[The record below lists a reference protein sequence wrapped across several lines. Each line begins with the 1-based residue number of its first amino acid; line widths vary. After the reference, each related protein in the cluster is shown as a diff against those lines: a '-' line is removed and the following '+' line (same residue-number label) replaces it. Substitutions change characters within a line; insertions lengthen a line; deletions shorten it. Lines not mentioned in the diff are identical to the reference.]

1 MYKINSKVDKPDI
14 NYMQQ
19 RIFEMMRRGI
29 KVGNI
34 ESRYNEYKG
43 LQDKIGDDINNNYGI
58 ANVNSPKQI
67 VSYMQS
73 LESAEVYE
81 VCCNDGK
88 WTSNKEALKNLE
100 LLGYKFAKDI
110 MNFRKAK
117 KYAEACKSLLDA
129 MDENRLV
136 HPEVSFG
143 KTNRVNY
150 KGPALMNI
158 PKELLWHLITPS
170 ETGNLLF
177 TADIKNQE
185 PSILINLLGA
195 EEFKDALTDPRGLY
209 EALFSKPFE
218 FKAKLNVW
226 VVPPNSDRNGV
237 WTSVQMAEKQTIP
250 PIYYSP
256 YKPLTD
262 SFFVNGLKVLGIDS
276 CNTVTDLGKEP
287 VYPNKVTVYLEG
299 GNSLKM
305 DVTFDKIDKK
315 LLNKVGV
322 YELTGTIKGV
332 DLECTGIVRKEFKT
346 AWNAMTYGASEYGIK
361 RMCKHIDGK
370 SIYRYFSKIKEF
382 KKYRQQCTKL
392 ANKGIQT
399 IRTFFGTEL
408 YANEYNPKVLRRVL
422 MDLPIQGTGTDIL
435 ALLIKHFDEEI
446 EVRGLQGKLWIYYT
460 RHDELIIE
468 ASKEYVE
475 EVGIEHIKEVI
486 NDILEHQIDDWVPF
500 KLGVDV
506 IKAEEVAGIDSLIL
520 EDYDD

>member
-14 NYMQQ
+14 NYMKQ
-19 RIFEMMRRGI
+19 RINDMMRRGI
-29 KVGNI
+29 KVGDI

-43 LQDKIGDDINNNYGI
+43 LQDKIGNDILHKYGI
-58 ANVNSPKQI
+58 MNVNSTKQI
-67 VSYMQS
+67 VSYMES
-73 LESAEVYE
+73 LQSAEVYE
-81 VCCNDGK
+81 ICCIEGK
-88 WTSNKEALKNLE
+88 WTSNKDALKDLE
-100 LLGYKFAKDI
+100 LLGYEFARDI

-117 KYAEACKSLLDA
+117 KYAEACKSLLDT
-129 MDENRLV
+129 MDSNRLV
-136 HPEVSFG
+136 HPDVSFG

-150 KGPALMNI
+150 SGPALMNI
-158 PKELLWHLITPS
+158 PKELLWHLIHPS
-170 ETGNLLF
+170 ETGNVLIS
-177 TADIKNQE
+177 ADIKNQE

-195 EEFKDALTDPRGLY
+195 KEFKDALTDPRGLY
-209 EALFSKPFE
+209 ESLFSKSFE

-226 VVPPNSDRNGV
+226 VVPHNSDRNGV

-299 GNSLKM
+299 GESLEM

-346 AWNAMTYGASEYGIK
+346 AWNAMTYGASEFGIK
-361 RMCKHIDGK
+361 KMCKHIDGK
-370 SIYRYFSKIKEF
+370 SIYRYFSKIEEF
-382 KKYRQQCTKL
+382 KKYRQKCTKL
-392 ANKGIQT
+392 ADAGIQT

-408 YANEYNPKVLRRVL
+408 YANEFNPKVLRRVL
-422 MDLPIQGTGTDIL
+422 MDLPIQGTGSDIL
-435 ALLIKHFDEEI
+435 ALLIKHFDA
-446 EVRGLQGKLWIYYT
+446 EVVRRGLKDKLWIYYT
-460 RHDELIIE
+460 RHDELILE
-468 ASKEYVE
+468 ASKECVE
-475 EVGIEHIKEVI
+475 ELGIEEIKSIVQ
-486 NDILEHQIDDWVPF
+486 DILEHQIDDWTPF
-500 KLGVDV
+500 K
-506 IKAEEVAGIDSLIL
+506 IEVKHIVPDEITAFDSLT
-520 EDYDD
+520 EDYDE